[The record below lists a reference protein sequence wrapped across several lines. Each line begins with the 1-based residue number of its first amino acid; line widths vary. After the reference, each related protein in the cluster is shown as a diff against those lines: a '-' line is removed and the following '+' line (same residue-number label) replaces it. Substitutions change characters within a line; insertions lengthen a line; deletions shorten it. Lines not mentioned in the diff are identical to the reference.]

1 MKAWRVHTFGEP
13 RDVLVLEEVPEP
25 EGAYLEGMT
34 MGLGGWEPMSA
45 GREPFTDWVV
55 LAMSHA
61 ALALPDVTIARGTY
75 PVPVGRPYI
84 VGQEGVGTVV
94 DAAPGRR
101 DVLGKPVAAVCSPA
115 VGQPGPG
122 GGRGVDDLRGS

>member
-1 MKAWRVHTFGEP
+1 MSDHSDSVKMRACLVHRFGEP

-25 EGAYLEGMT
+25 TGTDLKDMA

-61 ALALPDVTIARGTY
+61 ALAARCHDRAGHLPGPRRA
-75 PVPVGRPYI
+75 PYI
-84 VGQEGVGTVV
+84 AGQEGVGT
-94 DAAPGRR
+94 
-101 DVLGKPVAAVCSPA
+101 
-115 VGQPGPG
+115 
-122 GGRGVDDLRGS
+122 